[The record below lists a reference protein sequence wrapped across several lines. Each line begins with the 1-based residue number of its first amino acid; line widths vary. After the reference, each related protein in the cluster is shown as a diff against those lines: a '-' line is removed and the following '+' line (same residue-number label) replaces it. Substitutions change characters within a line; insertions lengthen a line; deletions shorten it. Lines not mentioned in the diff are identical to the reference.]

1 MNFFKN
7 KNNKLYLSM
16 LLLPALLFVGLLSVR
31 GQTAVSSAAEPTQPL
46 TLTELPPEALAVSK
60 RLENSIINSAA
71 NQHPKMDASLVQLT
85 SAVSPTDARKLAD
98 NSGVRLEDGRVQVQ
112 IVTTPDALHEA
123 VFAVESIGGA
133 VTKHSNDETLLQ
145 VWVPLSELSGLG
157 ENTAVAYIRQ
167 PAQLI
172 LEEVSATTE
181 GLFTTEGLST
191 TEGLAVMNANAWHNA
206 GINGS
211 GVKIAIIDGGFQ
223 GYPGLLG
230 SDLPANVTVKNFVDG
245 ESDGQVN
252 GTTVHG
258 TACAE
263 IIHDIAPGAQLY
275 LVKINTNLDLEQA
288 VNYLQG
294 QDIDLI
300 STSIGWYNITPGDG
314 TGFFANLVTQVHNN
328 GTLWVT
334 AAGNDRE
341 THWGGAFNDPD
352 GNGYHNF
359 NGSQEVNY
367 FGPGNGDAYNIN
379 PGFPLLAFVRW
390 DDWNQVN
397 QDYALI
403 LVRWNGSEWQSIG
416 GSDSAQ
422 SGGAGQKPTET
433 AGVLTGGSA
442 APYGFVVQ
450 RIGSNRNV
458 NLEIF
463 TPNFPRLDELVNA
476 RSLANLADSADA
488 VTVGA
493 LNVASPYAQESY
505 SAEGRTNGP
514 GGTANG
520 GAIKPDI
527 AGYARVST
535 SSYGV
540 GAFGGTSA
548 ATPHVVG
555 AAALI
560 KDAYPTYTP
569 TAIETML
576 FDRAIDMGAV
586 GVDTKFGYGRLFL
599 GDPPIPPNPGD
610 NAVFLPLI
618 N

>member
-1 MNFFKN
+1 MNSIKN
-7 KNNKLYLSM
+7 KTKKLHLS
-16 LLLPALLFVGLLSVR
+16 LLLLLALLIVGLLAINVR
-31 GQTAVSSAAEPTQPL
+31 MPVLNADEAAVSLAAETNQPYSVVK
-46 TLTELPPEALAVSK
+46 LPPEALTLSTPLK
-60 RLENSIINSAA
+60 YDTIHSIS
-71 NQHPKMDASLVQLT
+71 HPKMDASLYQLT
-85 SAVSPTDARKLAD
+85 TAVSLQDVHKLAE
-98 NSGVRLEDGRVQVQ
+98 NSGVRLEGNQVQVQ
-112 IVTTPDALHEA
+112 IVTTPDDLLEA
-123 VFAVESIGGA
+123 VSAVESTGGF
-133 VTKHSNDETLLQ
+133 VTKQSNDATLLQ
-145 VWVPLSELSGLG
+145 AWLPVSELASLV

-172 LEEVSATTE
+172 LEEVNAI
-181 GLFTTEGLST
+181 

-206 GINGS
+206 GIVGS

-230 SDLPANVTVKNFVDG
+230 SELPANVTVKNFVDG

-252 GTTVHG
+252 GTTPHG

-263 IIHDIAPGAQLY
+263 IIHDVAPAAQLY
-275 LVKINTNLDLEQA
+275 LIKINTDLDLEQA
-288 VNYLQG
+288 INYLQG

-314 TGFFANLVTQVHNN
+314 TGFFANLVTQMRNN

-352 GNGYHNF
+352 QNGYHNF
-359 NGSQEVNY
+359 NGAQEVNY

-390 DDWNQVN
+390 DDWSQVN
-397 QDYALI
+397 EDYALL
-403 LVRWNGSEWQSIG
+403 LVRWNGSSWQVIG
-416 GSDSAQ
+416 GSDNTQ
-422 SGGAGQKPTET
+422 SGGVGQKPTEA
-433 AGVLTGGSA
+433 AGVLTSGGA
-442 APYGFVVQ
+442 APYGFVIQ
-450 RIGSNRNV
+450 RMEGHRNV

-463 TPNFPRLDELVNA
+463 TPNFPRLDELVTA
-476 RSLANLADSADA
+476 RSLSNLADSANA

-493 LNVASPYAQESY
+493 LNVTWPYAHESY

-514 GGTANG
+514 GGIANG

-527 AGYARVST
+527 TGYARVST
-535 SSYGV
+535 SSYGS
-540 GAFGGTSA
+540 GGFSGTSA
-548 ATPHVVG
+548 ATPHVAG

-560 KDAYPTYTP
+560 KDAYPAYTP
-569 TAIETML
+569 AAIEDAL
-576 FDRAIDMGAV
+576 FFKAIDMGAP
-586 GVDTKFGYGRLFL
+586 GLDTQFGYGRLFL
-599 GDPPIPPNPGD
+599 GNPPTPPNPGD
-610 NAVFLPLI
+610 TAVFLPLI